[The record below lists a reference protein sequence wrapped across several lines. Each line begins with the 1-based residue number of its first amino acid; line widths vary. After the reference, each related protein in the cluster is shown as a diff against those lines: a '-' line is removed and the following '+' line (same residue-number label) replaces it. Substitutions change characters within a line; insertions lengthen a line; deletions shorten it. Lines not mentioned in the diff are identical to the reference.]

1 MFLTK
6 RGKIIQYAIQLE
18 RQFDTSQLVR
28 PGSNDQNPTEDEGMN
43 SAERSEPATNDTT
56 EEPRPPSNEAAET
69 EGAERTGSDVIEN
82 QLTKAERKKLRQAQ
96 AQQSVL
102 YEYVI
107 SDSSTRIGE
116 IDAYLRAN
124 DTVADLASGS
134 NTYSN
139 ALLFYVKGRKFLVFV
154 QNEVQLLVLDVK
166 KQ

>member
-1 MFLTK
+1 MLIIFLTK

-28 PGSNDQNPTEDEGMN
+28 ANDQNSTEDEGMDPTEESSSPLN
-43 SAERSEPATNDTT
+43 GTT
-56 EEPRPPSNEAAET
+56 E
-69 EGAERTGSDVIEN
+69 SDVIEN
-82 QLTKAERKKLRQAQ
+82 QLTKAERKKLRHAQ

-116 IDAYLRAN
+116 VDAYLRAN
-124 DTVADLASGS
+124 ATLADLASGS

-139 ALLFYVKGRKFLVFV
+139 ALLFYVKGRKFLLFV